1 MQQYYIV
8 FYSHVNYSVTK
19 IMQCSWQ
26 LKYSFYSH
34 VNYSVTKIIKCG
46 SLFPLTFYSH
56 VNYSVTKIESLHS
69 DINRGFTVT

>member
-34 VNYSVTKIIKCG
+34 VNYSVTKI
-46 SLFPLTFYSH
+46 
-56 VNYSVTKIESLHS
+56 ESLHS

>member
-34 VNYSVTKIIKCG
+34 VNYSVTKIVGQCYYY
-46 SLFPLTFYSH
+46 LLQFYSH
-56 VNYSVTKIESLHS
+56 VNYSVTKIILVSLLLLK
-69 DINRGFTVT
+69 RFTVT